1 MELGA
6 RILNAKVHEQYIL
19 NSALPL
25 ALLHNFFIE
34 QIALSVL
41 FFIPLFIYQS
51 YNPKGGANT
60 FGRGK
65 RSLFFLRRHF
75 RVYVSGFG
83 SRRTLMYAIRFVSL
97 TAVRHGLRRHY
108 HFGFLPR
115 APLACGG
122 FFITTCPEEISVLNV
137 FQIILSHLQPFIL
150 NNCLSFVVLLFS
162 SANQCDTLWSSGYN
176 NCVKCLA
183 Q

>member
-1 MELGA
+1 M
-6 RILNAKVHEQYIL
+6 
-19 NSALPL
+19 
-25 ALLHNFFIE
+25 HNFFIE

-115 APLACGG
+115 APLASWGVAT
-122 FFITTCPEEISVLNV
+122 FQWLLADFLSPPVLKR
-137 FQIILSHLQPFIL
+137 FQ
-150 NNCLSFVVLLFS
+150 
-162 SANQCDTLWSSGYN
+162 Y
-176 NCVKCLA
+176 
-183 Q
+183 